1 MSGGAGA
8 TTDAADEAGGE
19 AIFSSDGLPPLAPPL
34 APVSSSASTEA
45 ISPLEAF
52 EVFSGRLFPPSSA
65 VQQKLDDEP
74 PLVRLARLQTELKEL
89 EKDMQS
95 APPSEHFAVED
106 VTQVMQGLS
115 SRLDSLSANAA
126 STLFKGRQSDLTT
139 LVQSSQLKSN
149 GSAAAAG
156 TSSNNEGVV
165 YELYGGPASAASA
178 VDVSLQERLQAME
191 ALVGSDAS
199 GKSILQ
205 RLEQAELMASKADP
219 RSLEAAANRAK
230 VIRYVCRSIAMNI
243 IIVFVQTSIVWRI
256 WRRPPRHGA
265 R

>member
-1 MSGGAGA
+1 MSGGA

-19 AIFSSDGLPPLAPPL
+19 AIFSSDGLPPLSPPV
-34 APVSSSASTEA
+34 APVSSASTESL
-45 ISPLEAF
+45 SPLEAF

-74 PLVRLARLQTELKEL
+74 PLVRLARLQTELKAL
-89 EKDMQS
+89 EKDLQS
-95 APPSEHFAVED
+95 APSSEHFAAED

-115 SRLDSLSANAA
+115 SRLDSLSTNAA

-139 LVQSSQLKSN
+139 LVQSSQYKSA
-149 GSAAAAG
+149 GSAASAL
-156 TSSNNEGVV
+156 TKNEGVV

-230 VIRYVCRSIAMNI
+230 VIRYVCPSSVVNTILVTN
-243 IIVFVQTSIVWRI
+243 
-256 WRRPPRHGA
+256 
-265 R
+265 